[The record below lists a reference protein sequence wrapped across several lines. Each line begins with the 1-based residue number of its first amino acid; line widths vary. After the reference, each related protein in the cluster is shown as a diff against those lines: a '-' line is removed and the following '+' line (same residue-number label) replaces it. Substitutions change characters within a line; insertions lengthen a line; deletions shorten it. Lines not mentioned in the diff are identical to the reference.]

1 MKKKI
6 WTVLLALVLCLW
18 VTVPTFAEST
28 TAESTAGFA
37 GDKDRVVDDANLLS
51 ESEETALREK
61 LEEIRVRQKMDIVIV
76 AAKTLNGAT
85 PADYADDTYDYNGY
99 GYGNNRDGLLLLI
112 SMEDR
117 DWYISTTGYGITA
130 FTDAGIQ
137 YIGDKI
143 KEHLSDG
150 DYADAFNTFAE
161 LCDDFITK
169 ARTEK
174 PYDSGNMPKEPM
186 KPGWILVA
194 IIAGF
199 ILSFITVG
207 AMKGKL
213 KTVRFQPAANSY
225 MKAGSMNI
233 TESRDMF
240 LYNTVTRT
248 AKPKSSDSGGGSST
262 HTSSFGSSHGGGG
275 GKF

>member
-1 MKKKI
+1 
-6 WTVLLALVLCLW
+6 
-18 VTVPTFAEST
+18 
-28 TAESTAGFA
+28 
-37 GDKDRVVDDANLLS
+37 
-51 ESEETALREK
+51 
-61 LEEIRVRQKMDIVIV
+61 
-76 AAKTLNGAT
+76 
-85 PADYADDTYDYNGY
+85 
-99 GYGNNRDGLLLLI
+99 
-112 SMEDR
+112 MEDR
-117 DWYISTTGYGITA
+117 DWYISTTGYGITT

-161 LCDDFITK
+161 LCDDFIAK
-169 ARTEK
+169 ARAGK

-248 AKPKSSDSGGGSST
+248 AKPKDNDSGGGSST
-262 HTSSFGSSHGGGG
+262 HTSSSGSSHGGGG

>member
-6 WTVLLALVLCLW
+6 WTVLFALALCLC
-18 VTVPTFAEST
+18 VTVPAFAEG
-28 TAESTAGFA
+28 AAGFA
-37 GDKDRVVDDANLLS
+37 GDKDRVVDDADLLS
-51 ESEETALREK
+51 DSEETALREK

-76 AAKTLNGAT
+76 TAKTLSGAT
-85 PADYADDTYDYNGY
+85 PADYADDTYDHNGY
-99 GYGNNRDGLLLLI
+99 GYGNDRDGLLLLI

-137 YIGDKI
+137 YIGNKI

-150 DYADAFNTFAE
+150 DYAAAFDTFAE

-194 IIAGF
+194 VIAGF

-248 AKPKSSDSGGGSST
+248 ARPKDSDSGGGSST
-262 HTSSFGSSHGGGG
+262 HTSSSGSTHGGGG

>member
-6 WTVLLALVLCLW
+6 WMVLFTLVLCLC
-18 VTVPTFAEST
+18 VSAPAFAED
-28 TAESTAGFA
+28 TAGFT
-37 GDKDRVVDDANLLS
+37 GDKDRVVDDADLLS
-51 ESEETALREK
+51 DSEETALREK

-76 AAKTLNGAT
+76 TAKTLNGAT
-85 PADYADDTYDYNGY
+85 PANYADDTYDYDGY

-137 YIGDKI
+137 YIGNKI
-143 KEHLSDG
+143 KEQLSDG
-150 DYADAFNTFAE
+150 DYAAAFNTFAE
-161 LCDDFITK
+161 LCDDFITR
-169 ARTEK
+169 ARTGK

-199 ILSFITVG
+199 VLSFITVG
-207 AMKGKL
+207 TMKSKL

-248 AKPKSSDSGGGSST
+248 AKPKDSDSSGGSST
-262 HTSSFGSSHGGGG
+262 HTSSSGSSHGGGG

>member
-1 MKKKI
+1 MKKRI
-6 WTVLLALVLCLW
+6 WIVLFAFILCLCISA
-18 VTVPTFAEST
+18 PAFAQDAS
-28 TAESTAGFA
+28 GFA
-37 GDKDRVVDDANLLS
+37 GDMDRVVDDADLLS
-51 ESEETALREK
+51 VSEEAALRKK

-76 AAKTLNGAT
+76 TAKTLNGTT
-85 PADYADDTYDYNGY
+85 PASYADDTYDYNGY

-137 YIGDKI
+137 YIGNKI

-150 DYADAFNTFAE
+150 DYDAAFNSFAE

-169 ARTEK
+169 ARDGK

-186 KPGWILVA
+186 KKGWILAA

-199 ILSFITVG
+199 LLSFITVG
-207 AMKGKL
+207 TMKSKL
-213 KTVRFQPAANSY
+213 KTVRFQPMASSY

-248 AKPKSSDSGGGSST
+248 AKPKDNDSGGGSST
-262 HTSSFGSSHGGGG
+262 HSSSSGTSHGGGG

>member
-1 MKKKI
+1 
-6 WTVLLALVLCLW
+6 
-18 VTVPTFAEST
+18 
-28 TAESTAGFA
+28 
-37 GDKDRVVDDANLLS
+37 
-51 ESEETALREK
+51 
-61 LEEIRVRQKMDIVIV
+61 
-76 AAKTLNGAT
+76 
-85 PADYADDTYDYNGY
+85 
-99 GYGNNRDGLLLLI
+99 
-112 SMEDR
+112 MEDR
-117 DWYISTTGYGITA
+117 DWYISTAGYGITA

-137 YIGDKI
+137 YIGNKI

-150 DYADAFNTFAE
+150 DYAAAFNTFAE

-169 ARTEK
+169 ARTGK

-194 IIAGF
+194 VIAGF

-207 AMKGKL
+207 TMKGKL

-233 TESRDMF
+233 SESRDMF

-248 AKPKSSDSGGGSST
+248 AKPKDSDSGGGSST
-262 HTSSFGSSHGGGG
+262 HTSSSGSSHGGGG

>member
-6 WTVLLALVLCLW
+6 WTVLFTLMLCLCM
-18 VTVPTFAEST
+18 TAPAFAEG
-28 TAESTAGFA
+28 TAGFA
-37 GDKDRVVDDANLLS
+37 GNKDRVVDDADLLS
-51 ESEETALREK
+51 AGEETALREK

-76 AAKTLNGAT
+76 TAKTLNGAT

-99 GYGNNRDGLLLLI
+99 GYGNNKDGLLLLI

-117 DWYISTTGYGITA
+117 DWYISTAGYGITA

-137 YIGDKI
+137 YIGNKI

-150 DYADAFNTFAE
+150 DYAAAFNTFAE

-169 ARTEK
+169 ARTGK

-194 IIAGF
+194 VIAGF

-207 AMKGKL
+207 TDEGQAQNSAL
-213 KTVRFQPAANSY
+213 PAGGEQLY
-225 MKAGSMNI
+225 
-233 TESRDMF
+233 ESRQHEHHREPR
-240 LYNTVTRT
+240 YV
-248 AKPKSSDSGGGSST
+248 PV
-262 HTSSFGSSHGGGG
+262 
-275 GKF
+275 

>member
-6 WTVLLALVLCLW
+6 LIALFALILSLCAAVPALADGAVG
-18 VTVPTFAEST
+18 FAE
-28 TAESTAGFA
+28 
-37 GDKDRVVDDANLLS
+37 DRDRVVDDAALLS
-51 ESEETALREK
+51 DSEKTALMEK
-61 LEEIRVRQKMDIVIV
+61 LGEIRVRQKMDIVIV
-76 AAKTLNGAT
+76 TAKTLNGAT
-85 PADYADDTYDYNGY
+85 PAEYADDTYDYNGY

-112 SMEDR
+112 GMENR

-137 YIGDKI
+137 YIGSKI
-143 KEHLSDG
+143 KEPLSDG

-161 LCDDFITK
+161 LCDDFITR
-169 ARTEK
+169 ARNGS

-186 KPGWILVA
+186 KWGWIPVA

-207 AMKGKL
+207 RMKNKL
-213 KTVRFQPAANSY
+213 KTVRFQPAASSY

-233 TESRDMF
+233 TESRDMY

-248 AKPKSSDSGGGSST
+248 AKPKASDSGGSST
-262 HTSSFGSSHGGGG
+262 HTSSSGSTHGGGG
-275 GKF
+275 GSF